1 MVPELHLL
9 RKVYIFVLENLG
21 SARIFMP
28 LEFWFSFVQKFHF
41 LFSCFL
47 FSWWKFCTLYN
58 KHCSKT
64 PLP

>member
-28 LEFWFSFVQKFHF
+28 LEFWFSFVQKFSLSVF
-41 LFSCFL
+41 LFFIFL
-47 FSWWKFCTLYN
+47 VEILHTLQ
-58 KHCSKT
+58 
-64 PLP
+64 